1 MENQKSRIYIG
12 KGVKPNP
19 DYDLVNHAICIDDCE
34 PYFSEF
40 NGRRWLRFTT
50 ASLREKDKYGKTHTV
65 FITERDNIKNT
76 NAETK
81 PQKQP
86 VSQQQS
92 DLPF

>member
-19 DYDLVNHAICIDDCE
+19 EYDLVNQYICIDDAE
-34 PYFSEF
+34 PYFFEKD
-40 NGRRWLRFTT
+40 GKRWLGFTT

-65 FITERDNIKNT
+65 FITERNSVKNT
-76 NAETK
+76 NAQTK

-86 VSQQQS
+86 ISQEQS